1 MFTETSNDTAISES
15 TFTGGSPAPA
25 KRQLSL
31 AQRLALGSRLTELR
45 EAKGLSQLQVA
56 QQALGFTV
64 SHAAVSRLERGVFGV
79 VEDAK
84 LDKLAAFY
92 GTSVESLLFEMEGRS
107 EDDEPEEYRASE
119 NLTVQP
125 GVEARLFN
133 LRQAMGLTKMEMAN
147 HLGHEMVTT
156 WHTWETGKATPRP
169 DTLLEIAAACNVSA
183 SWLITGRRAKP
194 QAPVFSMRLRAMQKL
209 YGLDNRE
216 MALLAN
222 MDVQYGRSTIARLSR
237 GRARP
242 TYEHVQ
248 AIACALDVP
257 AEWICPPEVGYSAP
271 ELNTVA
277 APATGVEKRKTAS
290 EQFLDDL
297 RELFESSILS
307 EEDVRKLRNN
317 FMKELVQAQRRAD
330 TEGRRPGARRKD

>member
-1 MFTETSNDTAISES
+1 MFTETDASNSES
-15 TFTGGSPAPA
+15 TFEAAAPSPA

-92 GTSVESLLFEMEGRS
+92 DTSVDNLLVEMEGRREA
-107 EDDEPEEYRASE
+107 EDPEEYRATES
-119 NLTVQP
+119 LTVQP
-125 GVEARLFN
+125 GVADRLFN
-133 LRQAMGLTKMEMAN
+133 LRQAMGLTKLQMAQ
-147 HLGHEMVTT
+147 HLGHLNVTT
-156 WHTWETGKATPRP
+156 WHLWEKGTATPRP
-169 DTLLEIAAACNVSA
+169 DTLLEMATACGVSA

-209 YGLDNRE
+209 YDLDNRE

-222 MDVQYGRSTIARLSR
+222 MDLQHGRSTIARLSR

-242 TYEHVQ
+242 SYEHVHAVAQ
-248 AIACALDVP
+248 ALDVP
-257 AEWICPPEVGYSAP
+257 VDWICPPEAGYMSPNEIPGAVQ
-271 ELNTVA
+271 NIA
-277 APATGVEKRKTAS
+277 AEKRKTAS
-290 EQFLDDL
+290 EQFLDEL
-297 RELFESSILS
+297 KELFESNILS
-307 EEDVRKLRNN
+307 DEDIRKLRKD
-317 FMKELVQAQRRAD
+317 FMRELMFAQRKA
-330 TEGRRPGARRKD
+330 A